1 MFTGLIEDVGEIRA
15 IDKSG
20 QDWLLRVKCGFDMA
34 TIKLGDSI
42 AINGACLTVVSKEAN
57 GFAVQISQE
66 SVHKTTFANLAAGAI
81 LNMERALMVGGRL
94 DGHLVQGHVDAVG
107 KLERIT
113 PRGRSIELWFNL
125 PAEAG
130 RYIISKGSIAIDG
143 VSLTVNEV
151 VDAGGITRFSV
162 NIIPHTQKKTTLAG
176 LAPGH
181 QVNIETDLL
190 GRYVE
195 RLLNAGGR
203 HGRQMDAAY
212 LREKGF

>member
-1 MFTGLIEDVGEIRA
+1 MFTGLIEEVGSVQA
-15 IDKSG
+15 IEKSG
-20 QDWLLRVKCGFDMA
+20 QDWLLQVKCGFDMS

-42 AINGACLTVVSKEAN
+42 AINGACLTVVSKESR

-107 KLERIT
+107 RVERIT
-113 PRGRSIELWFNL
+113 PRGRSIEIWFHL

-130 RYIISKGSIAIDG
+130 RYIIAKGSIAVDG

-151 VDAGGITRFSV
+151 IDAGGITRFSV

-181 QVNIETDLL
+181 QVNVETDLL

-195 RLLNAGGR
+195 RLLKSGGR
-203 HGRQMDAAY
+203 QGRPMDEAY
-212 LREKGF
+212 LRERGF